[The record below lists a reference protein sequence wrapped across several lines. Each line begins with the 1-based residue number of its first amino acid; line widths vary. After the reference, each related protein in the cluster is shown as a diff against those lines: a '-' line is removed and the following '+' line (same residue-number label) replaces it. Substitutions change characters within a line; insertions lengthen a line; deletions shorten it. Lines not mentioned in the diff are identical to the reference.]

1 MLQIVESHTSEQ
13 IMIVITLV
21 NDILLE
27 YYFDIVILS

>member
-21 NDILLE
+21 NDILIE
-27 YYFDIVILS
+27 YYF